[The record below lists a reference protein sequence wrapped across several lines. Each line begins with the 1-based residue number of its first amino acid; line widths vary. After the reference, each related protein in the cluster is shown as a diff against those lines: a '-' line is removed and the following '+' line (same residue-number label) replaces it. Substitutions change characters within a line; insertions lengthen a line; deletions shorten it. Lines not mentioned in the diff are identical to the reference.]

1 MIIERHDN
9 ENAKSSCYKCN
20 QKAVRWKFT
29 LSINEKYDMD
39 TGKLTVLLCDDC
51 AKLNE
56 TQLRIFFLG

>member
-9 ENAKSSCYKCN
+9 KTGTSGCYKCWR
-20 QKAVRWKFT
+20 KAANWKFT
-29 LSINEKYDMD
+29 LSINEKYDID

-56 TQLRIFFLG
+56 AQLRIFFIG

>member
-1 MIIERHDN
+1 MIIERHN
-9 ENAKSSCYKCN
+9 NKSGTSGCYKCK
-20 QKAVRWKFT
+20 QKAANWKFT

-51 AKLNE
+51 GKLNE

>member
-1 MIIERHDN
+1 MIIEKLDN
-9 ENAKSSCYKCN
+9 KCGISGCYKCKQN
-20 QKAVRWKFT
+20 STLWKFT